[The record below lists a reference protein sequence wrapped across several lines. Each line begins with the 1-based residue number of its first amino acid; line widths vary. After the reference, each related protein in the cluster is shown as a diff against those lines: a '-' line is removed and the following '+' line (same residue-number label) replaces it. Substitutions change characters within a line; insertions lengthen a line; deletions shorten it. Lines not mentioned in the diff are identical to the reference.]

1 MRRLPILLP
10 TLALLAVV
18 GSASGAI
25 TLSSSNG
32 TWSEWQ
38 PQGLTPDPILE
49 TSGSENRIR
58 WGVPMTMA
66 NYGQTFL
73 GFRGESGVAITGGSP
88 FLVGTLRHYNTPI
101 NTGTGVTSVDLD
113 LAMDFGSGPVLTS
126 MTLDMTETVGDYGN
140 GADTVTLPTA
150 FSAQSF
156 QVNGTTYQLQLLGF
170 RDGSGDSVSSLVTPE
185 PRFCQSDNQRC
196 AGLWAEVSE
205 TTTPIPAPG
214 ALLLAGLGAV
224 AVSLLR
230 QRRTL

>member
-18 GSASGAI
+18 GSASGAL
-25 TLSSSNG
+25 TLSSSSG
-32 TWSEWQ
+32 TWTDPK
-38 PQGLTPDPILE
+38 PQGLTPSP
-49 TSGSENRIR
+49 TYPTWGSENLIR
-58 WGVPMTMA
+58 WGVPMPTA

-73 GFRGESGVAITGGSP
+73 GFRGQNDVAVNSGTP
-88 FLVGTLRHYNTPI
+88 FLVGRLRHYNTPI
-101 NTGTGVTSVDLD
+101 NVNTGVTSVDLD
-113 LAMDFGSGPVLTS
+113 LAMDFGSDPVLTS
-126 MTLDMTETVGDYGN
+126 MALGITETAGPNGN
-140 GADTVTLPTA
+140 GSDTVTLPTA
-150 FSAQSF
+150 FPAQSF
-156 QVNGTTYQLQLLGF
+156 QVNGTTYQLHLLGF
-170 RDGSGDSVSSLVTPE
+170 RDGSGSSVSSLVTPE
-185 PRFCQSDNQRC
+185 PGFCQSDNQRC